1 MPIKKRLEVI
11 SLGDELL
18 LGLRDNSHLTYLG
31 KELARKGIVIQ
42 RDQEIRDS
50 SEDIKHYVLETWNRA
65 DILITTGG
73 LGPTVD
79 DVTRE
84 AVASALGCK
93 LVYSKEIE
101 AAITTRL
108 TSMGK
113 VVTENNLKQA
123 YVIEGAEILPNPNG
137 TAPGM
142 WLEKDGKILIMM
154 PGPGHEMRPMFV
166 DHVLPRL
173 EERDIAFTN
182 DAYLQFRTCGI
193 GESQLETLLQ
203 PIFNPYAEDLNVAYC
218 AHNGIVDV
226 RLGSTGLLP
235 WQTIELI
242 GEQCR
247 DALDLDFL
255 GYGDV
260 THGELIFKFLRS
272 REKTFAVAES
282 CTGGLIAS
290 SFTDLA
296 GASKVFLGG
305 LVCYNNDIKV
315 GLLGVPEPIINQH
328 GAVSPECAVAMA
340 TATQE
345 RFECDYALSIT
356 GYAGP
361 TGGTGDNPVGTI
373 YMGYC
378 SPYGVWSHRMQLTG
392 TRITVRQKAAVMAMD
407 WMRRKLAKYQMH
419 DLLESLAM

>member
-50 SEDIKHYVLETWNRA
+50 TDDIKHYVQETWNRV
-65 DILITTGG
+65 DVLITTGG

-84 AVASALGCK
+84 AVAEALGCK
-93 LVYSKEIE
+93 LVYDETVE
-101 AAITTRL
+101 QAIRERFARHNR
-108 TSMGK
+108 

-123 YVIEGAEILPNPNG
+123 YVLEGAEVLPNPNG

-154 PGPGHEMRPMFV
+154 PGPGHEMRPMFI
-166 DHVLPRL
+166 DYVLPRL
-173 EERDIAFTN
+173 EAKDIAFTN
-182 DAYLQFRTCGI
+182 DAYLQIRTCGV
-193 GESQLETLLQ
+193 GESQLETMLQ
-203 PIFNPYAEDLNVAYC
+203 PIFNPHAEDLNVAYC
-218 AHNGIVDV
+218 VHEGIVDI

-235 WQTIELI
+235 WQTIEQI

-247 DALDLDFL
+247 DALDMDFL

-260 THGELIFKFLRS
+260 THGELIFKYLRS
-272 REKTFAVAES
+272 REKTFSVAES
-282 CTGGLIAS
+282 CTGGLIS
-290 SFTDLA
+290 SAFTDLA
-296 GASKVFLGG
+296 GVSKVFLGG
-305 LVCYNNDIKV
+305 LVCYNNDVKTT
-315 GLLGVPEPIINQH
+315 LLGVPDAIITQH

-340 TATQE
+340 TAAQE
-345 RFECDYALSIT
+345 RFESDYALSIT

-361 TGGTGDNPVGTI
+361 TGGNKDNPVGTI

-378 SPYGVWSHRMQLTG
+378 SPYGVWSHKIHIPG
-392 TRITVRQKAAVMAMD
+392 TRIAVRQKAAVMAMD
-407 WMRRKLAKYQMH
+407 WVRRKLLKYQMH
-419 DLLESLAM
+419 DLLEDLAM